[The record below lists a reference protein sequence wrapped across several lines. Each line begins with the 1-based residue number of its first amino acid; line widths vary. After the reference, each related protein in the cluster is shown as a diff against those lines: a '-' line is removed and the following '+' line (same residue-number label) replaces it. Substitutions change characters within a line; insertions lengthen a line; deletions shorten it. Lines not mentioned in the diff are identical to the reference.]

1 MIIPPA
7 RTKGQLIWI
16 PSGEFER
23 CFEAYEPES
32 IWELGCVVNFDD
44 AAAASC
50 WLNGFDDDD
59 DDDAK
64 LYMITIDSDRDTF
77 VPDDWWPNDSD
88 RWPELMDL
96 ALQLRKELAADP
108 EQVVRVLERDD
119 LEQLAV
125 MVGLTRTPM
134 HMEVAAAIAVDSASG
149 LGGAALDHAVWC
161 QPGLFG
167 HNGAQLSALL
177 EIVQNEDY
185 VRLNPM
191 ENLLLYTGSLHP
203 GTTETTTP
211 RGKYYQMSGCYVV
224 SKISYHSDPHG
235 TVVGGWRQ
243 VYLERIASPKR

>member
-1 MIIPPA
+1 
-7 RTKGQLIWI
+7 
-16 PSGEFER
+16 
-23 CFEAYEPES
+23 
-32 IWELGCVVNFDD
+32 
-44 AAAASC
+44 
-50 WLNGFDDDD
+50 
-59 DDDAK
+59 
-64 LYMITIDSDRDTF
+64 
-77 VPDDWWPNDSD
+77 
-88 RWPELMDL
+88 MDL

-119 LEQLAV
+119 LQQLAV

-134 HMEVAAAIAVDSASG
+134 HMEVAAAIAADPASG

-161 QPGLFG
+161 RPGLFG

-211 RGKYYQMSGCYVV
+211 RGKYYQMSDERLLRGEQ
-224 SKISYHSDPHG
+224 DQLPQRPRRHG
-235 TVVGGWRQ
+235 GRWLASGVPRAASPLGAGERLTVLVASP
-243 VYLERIASPKR
+243 LERKPPKALP